1 MSEIVDAYGGEEAK
15 LEIYILDR
23 ELINE
28 SRLQKQIKRRTGAHS
43 WADQTTMWD
52 KKIKLEERW
61 WYLSCITNQHT
72 SAQSQPL
79 WKKKKKKNNA
89 PLSQK
94 KISHKKI

>member
-43 WADQTTMWD
+43 
-52 KKIKLEERW
+52 
-61 WYLSCITNQHT
+61 
-72 SAQSQPL
+72 
-79 WKKKKKKNNA
+79 
-89 PLSQK
+89 
-94 KISHKKI
+94 